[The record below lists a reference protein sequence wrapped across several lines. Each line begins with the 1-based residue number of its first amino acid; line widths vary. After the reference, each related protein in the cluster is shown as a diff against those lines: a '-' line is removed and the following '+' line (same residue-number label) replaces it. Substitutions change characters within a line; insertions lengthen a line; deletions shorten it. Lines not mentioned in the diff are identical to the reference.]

1 VIKADVSLF
10 DDAEEKEVTP
20 EMDKFYETEEEQRF
34 FKSENDDEP
43 KQRFEKFDKYAKSFR
58 GQNPIQHQVNI
69 KVETRGSS
77 VQRKAQL
84 ALKSQCSE
92 EARFCKWQLEIVRSA
107 VPAGRY
113 QESQP
118 WAFQAKG
125 QTLYPQMP
133 YSLKQLQEL
142 SEENQECSTKIEANW
157 GPQNRKDQFV
167 YVKIQATRSEQQIEM
182 QRRSVYQQ
190 AYDEQRQETDV
201 FSPVQQYDQLLKAA
215 VLTQYKMQVEYNVN
229 AYIRNY
235 TNKVFRM
242 VKHMQ
247 MWNADIAQVDV
258 KNPEGRIHALV
269 TVDPRNLQYVN
280 ITMRLPNENVSI
292 IDMALPISIEPLNL
306 CRGSSPV
313 RSLDHFVKSVSNR
326 LVQTK
331 CVVSSERVE
340 TFDQVKYRAPLTTC
354 YSVLAKD
361 CSGNEEPKF
370 VVLMKKISQ
379 QTEGKAS
386 IFHFGKHMISIK

>member
-1 VIKADVSLF
+1 
-10 DDAEEKEVTP
+10 
-20 EMDKFYETEEEQRF
+20 MYNEQR
-34 FKSENDDEP
+34 
-43 KQRFEKFDKYAKSFR
+43 
-58 GQNPIQHQVNI
+58 
-69 KVETRGSS
+69 
-77 VQRKAQL
+77 
-84 ALKSQCSE
+84 
-92 EARFCKWQLEIVRSA
+92 
-107 VPAGRY
+107 
-113 QESQP
+113 
-118 WAFQAKG
+118 
-125 QTLYPQMP
+125 
-133 YSLKQLQEL
+133 
-142 SEENQECSTKIEANW
+142 
-157 GPQNRKDQFV
+157 
-167 YVKIQATRSEQQIEM
+167 EQSDI
-182 QRRSVYQQ
+182 
-190 AYDEQRQETDV
+190 
-201 FSPVQQYDQLLKAA
+201 FSPVQQYDELLKAA
-215 VLTQYKMQVEYNVN
+215 VLTQYKMQLEYNVN
-229 AYIRNY
+229 AHIRNY

-292 IDMALPISIEPLNL
+292 IDMALPISIQPLNL

-370 VVLMKKISQ
+370 VVLMKKLSQ

-386 IFHFGKHMISIK
+386 CLSLWQACDLNKTNMFQKMKIVTQEKVIELEAKQQRYESEIDAPCSSRSTARLSTWKRPRPSANTGTLFFGISLFHLNRSLSIFAFSPLPDTRMTL